1 MMHTFL
7 LISVILLHLYSLA
20 VGMRLG
26 VVASSG
32 EARPVPT
39 ACGMNSRR
47 PAPVANV
54 LLKPDSQVARI
65 SAFQPLGHVHNQAER
80 S

>member
-1 MMHTFL
+1 MGQSVGFQYLYLAIRCRVVRDYAHIFTAL
-7 LISVILLHLYSLA
+7 SVILLHLYSLA

-39 ACGMNSRR
+39 ASGMNSRR
-47 PAPVANV
+47 PAPM
-54 LLKPDSQVARI
+54 ARE
-65 SAFQPLGHVHNQAER
+65 L
-80 S
+80 